1 MQIEIPQ
8 SKKLSPALGL
18 GFGILAA
25 STASIFIRFA
35 QAQAP
40 SITIAALRLLFAT
53 ILLAPIALLHR
64 REEIRHINHKKFAL
78 LLASGILLALHFAT
92 WISSLE
98 YTSVASSV
106 VLVTTSPLWV
116 ALISP
121 FLLNESLKKQARI
134 GLAIALAGSVVVGLG
149 QTCHLTNGMLVCEES
164 SQLLSGRPLWGNFL
178 ALLGAWCAAG
188 YLIIGRQL
196 RSSVS
201 LVSYAFM
208 VYGIAALA
216 LLGLVAVSGQTI
228 SSYSADLYVWCLL
241 LAIFPQ
247 ILGHSSFNWA
257 LKYISANIV
266 SLALLGEPV
275 ASVILAVIFLKET
288 PTILEIVGGI
298 TILAGIYFASRS
310 N

>member
-1 MQIEIPQ
+1 MQNEIPQ

-35 QAQAP
+35 QEQAP

-53 ILLAPIALLHR
+53 ILLAPVALLHR
-64 REEIRHINHKKFAL
+64 REEIRHINHKKFFM
-78 LLASGILLALHFAT
+78 LLASGILLALHFAS

-149 QTCHLTNGMLVCEES
+149 QSCYLANGMLVCEQS
-164 SQLLSGRPLWGNFL
+164 SQILSGRPLWGNFL
-178 ALLGAWCAAG
+178 ALVGAWCAAG

-228 SSYSADLYVWCLL
+228 SSYSPDLYVWCLL

-247 ILGHSSFNWA
+247 ILGHTSFNWA
-257 LKYISANIV
+257 LKYISANFV

-288 PTILEIVGGI
+288 PAILEIVGGI

-310 N
+310 D

>member
-1 MQIEIPQ
+1 MHIDLPQ
-8 SKKLSPALGL
+8 SKKLSPILGL

-35 QAQAP
+35 QEQAP

-53 ILLAPIALLHR
+53 IILAPVALLQRH
-64 REEIRHINHKKFAL
+64 EEIRHFNQKKLVL
-78 LLASGILLALHFAT
+78 LLVSGIFLALHFAS

-98 YTSVASSV
+98 YTTVASSV

-121 FLLNESLKKQARI
+121 ILLKESLKKQARI
-134 GLAIALAGSVVVGLG
+134 GLAIALAGSMVVGLG
-149 QTCHLTNGMLVCEES
+149 QSCQLIDGRMVCEES
-164 SQLLSGRPLWGNFL
+164 GQLLSDRVLWGNFL
-178 ALLGAWCAAG
+178 ALVGAWCAAG

-201 LVSYAFM
+201 LVSYAFI

-228 SSYSADLYVWCLL
+228 SGYSPDVYVWCLL

-257 LKYISANIV
+257 LKYISANFV

-288 PTILEIVGGI
+288 PTILEMVGGI
-298 TILAGIYFASRS
+298 TILVGIYFASRS
-310 N
+310 D